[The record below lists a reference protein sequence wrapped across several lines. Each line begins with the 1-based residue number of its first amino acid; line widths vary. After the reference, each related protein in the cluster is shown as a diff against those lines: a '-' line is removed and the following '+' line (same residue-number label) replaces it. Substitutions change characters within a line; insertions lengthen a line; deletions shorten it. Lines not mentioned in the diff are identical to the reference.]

1 MTAALA
7 CLVLVGAAVVA
18 GDSAAEERSAAEV
31 LDEANERMRALTS
44 VTIDGVTDV
53 AGGGGYSIH
62 VTTDL
67 TGRCTSK
74 VTWDTGAGLEQIRI
88 GDSDYVR
95 PNRALVEQSGQDVAG
110 TQEQRFWAKTP
121 AAEAQ
126 REEGLIDCTHDF
138 TSFGTVTK
146 GKPAEVDGEW
156 AIVLKVTE
164 ADDEGSFTF
173 YVAAEG
179 EPYIRKVVYEGPEYH
194 STTEFS
200 AFDEPLNVRPPA
212 EADVLDMS
220 VLGR

>member
-7 CLVLVGAAVVA
+7 CLALMGAAVVA
-18 GDSAAEERSAAEV
+18 GDSAAEERSAEEI
-31 LDEANERMRALTS
+31 LDEANETMRALTS

-53 AGGGGYSIH
+53 TDGGGYSIH
-62 VTTDL
+62 VKTDL
-67 TGRCTSK
+67 KGRCTSK
-74 VTWDTGAGLEQIRI
+74 VTWSTGTALEQIRI
-88 GDSDYVR
+88 GDTDYVR

-110 TQEQRFWAKTP
+110 TQEQRLWAKTP
-121 AAEAQ
+121 AAEAK
-126 REEGLIDCTHDF
+126 REAGLIDCTHDF

-146 GKPAEVDGEW
+146 GKPAEVDGAW

-173 YVAAEG
+173 CIAAEG

-212 EADVLDMS
+212 ESDVLDMS